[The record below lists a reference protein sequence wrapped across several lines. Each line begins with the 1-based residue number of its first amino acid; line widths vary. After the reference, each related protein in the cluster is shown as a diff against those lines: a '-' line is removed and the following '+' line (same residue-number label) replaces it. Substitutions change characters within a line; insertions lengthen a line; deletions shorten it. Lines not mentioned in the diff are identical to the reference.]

1 MGITIS
7 RPNNKSRPL
16 RILLVEESEHDFL
29 AFRRTFEKS
38 RFASEITRYVRAEDA
53 LVRLE
58 ADAASFD
65 LVVTEHKLPGM
76 SGLELC
82 KELIDLKIPL
92 PMVLLTGAE
101 SESLPLEALK
111 EGFDDYLVKD
121 TDQGYPGLLPI
132 VLLDVVRKHEY
143 RQGIKRAEKES
154 KTRAPYDAISENL
167 TEMVCR
173 FLPDTTL
180 TYVND
185 ACCRYFSKKREELL
199 GQSFMRFVNEED
211 QENVENHFDSLNYE
225 SPIGKIEYRV
235 ILPTGEIRWHEWT
248 NRAMFDEQGGLTE
261 FQSVGIDIS
270 GRKRAEEDLRQTEER
285 YRFLAENVFDGFF
298 ICSVTSGNFL
308 LINKRACDLFGYP
321 MQEALS
327 LSIWDMVASGEHEKF
342 KEDIRAEVEGTT
354 ITPLRGSYKMVRKD
368 GSEFKAEVSASVI
381 SFQGGQAL
389 QGVFRDIG
397 EQEDTRKEL
406 EKARRLEEVSTL
418 ASGIAHQFNS
428 VLAEITGNIGR
439 LESDFPED
447 ESISRYVEPIY
458 DATQRM
464 SRLSGQLLGCTGN
477 GEYKPEII
485 SLNEIVEETITLVQH
500 TIDPAIQIEPLLTD
514 DILNVEADAA
524 HILLE
529 LAALMTNTAEAIEG
543 PGRIKIITKTEEMD
557 EESAKKY
564 SGLSVGS
571 YVCLTL
577 EADGKG
583 LNETTRRKLIEP
595 LLRANFEERGLG
607 VATELEIT
615 EDHDGRVSV
624 DIYFP
629 ASESNKT
636 TPEKANTEQPE
647 GKRTVLVIEDE
658 ETEVGITRAVL
669 EKLGYH
675 VLEVK
680 SGMEAVN
687 LARTFEGEID
697 LVFLDI
703 VLPDMGGEEVY
714 SLLMEA
720 RPDMKVIVCSGYA
733 NDGLV
738 QRLLDAG
745 VQAFIQKPFTV
756 ATVSARLEEILQ
768 RQ

>member
-1 MGITIS
+1 MGITIF

-76 SGLELC
+76 PGLELC
-82 KELIDLKIPL
+82 KELIGLKIPL

-101 SESLPLEALK
+101 SESLPIEALK

-132 VLLDVVRKHEY
+132 VLLGVVRKHEY

-154 KTRAPYDAISENL
+154 KTQAPYDAISENL
-167 TEMVCR
+167 TEIICR

-199 GQSFMRFVNEED
+199 GQSFIRFINEED
-211 QENVENHFDSLNYE
+211 QENVENHFDSLSYE
-225 SPIGKIEYRV
+225 SPVGKIEYRV

-248 NRAMFDEQGGLTE
+248 NRAMFDEQGALTE

-298 ICSVTSGNFL
+298 VCSVTSGNLL

-327 LSIWDMVASGEHEKF
+327 LSIWDMVASGEHEIL
-342 KEDIRAEVEGTT
+342 KEDIRAEIEGKT
-354 ITPLRGSYKMVRKD
+354 ITPLRGSYKIVRKD
-368 GSEFKAEVSASVI
+368 GSEFKAEVSASVV

-389 QGVFRDIG
+389 QGVFRDVG
-397 EQEDTRKEL
+397 EQEGIQKEL
-406 EKARRLEEVSTL
+406 ERARRLEGVSTL

-439 LESDFPED
+439 LESDFSED
-447 ESISRYVEPIY
+447 EGISRYVEPIY

-477 GEYKPEII
+477 GKYKPEII
-485 SLNEIVEETITLVQH
+485 SLNEIVKETITLVQH
-500 TIDPAIQIEPLLTD
+500 TIDPAIQIEPFLTD
-514 DILNVEADAA
+514 DISNVEADPA
-524 HILLE
+524 HIQLE

-557 EESAKKY
+557 EELSKKH
-564 SGLSVGS
+564 SDLSLGS

-577 EADGKG
+577 KADGKG

-595 LLRANFEERGLG
+595 LLRANFKKRGLG
-607 VATELEIT
+607 VATGPEIA

-658 ETEVGITRAVL
+658 EAEVGITRTVL

-675 VLEVK
+675 VLGVK

-687 LARTFEGEID
+687 VARTFEGEID

-738 QRLLDAG
+738 QRLLGEG
-745 VQAFIQKPFTV
+745 VQAYIQKPFTV
-756 ATVSARLEEILQ
+756 ATVSETLDEIL
-768 RQ
+768 RSK

>member
-1 MGITIS
+1 MAITDF
-7 RPNNKSRPL
+7 RPHNRSRPL

-29 AFRRTFEKS
+29 AFRRAFEKS
-38 RFASEITRYVRAEDA
+38 RFECEITRYVRSEDA
-53 LVRLE
+53 LERLE

-65 LVVTEHKLPGM
+65 LVVTEQKLPGM
-76 SGLELC
+76 SGLELF
-82 KELIDLKIPL
+82 KELIDLKIVL

-101 SESLPLEALK
+101 SERLPLEALK
-111 EGFDDYLVKD
+111 LGFDDYLVKD
-121 TDQGYPGLLPI
+121 TAQGYPGLLPI
-132 VLLDVVRKHEY
+132 LLLNAVRKHEY
-143 RQGIKRAEKES
+143 REEIKRAEKKN
-154 KTRAPYDAISENL
+154 KTQAPYDAISENL
-167 TEMVCR
+167 TEMICR
-173 FLPDTTL
+173 LLPDRTL

-199 GQSFMRFVNEED
+199 GQSYMRFVTEED
-211 QENVENHFDSLNYE
+211 QENVENHFDSLSSEN
-225 SPIGKIEYRV
+225 PVGKIACRV
-235 ILPTGEIRWHEWT
+235 SLPTGELRWHEWT
-248 NRAMFDEQGGLTE
+248 NRAMFNEQGGLTE

-270 GRKRAEEDLRQTEER
+270 GRIRAEEYLRHSEDR

-298 ICSVTSGNFL
+298 VCSVTTGNLL

-327 LSIWDMVASGEHEKF
+327 LSIWDMVASSEHEALR
-342 KEDIRAEVEGTT
+342 DDMRAEIEKKT
-354 ITPLRGSYKMVRKD
+354 ITPLNGAYKMVRKD
-368 GSEFKAEVSASVI
+368 GSEFKAEVSASVVF
-381 SFQGGQAL
+381 FQGGQAF

-397 EQEDTRKEL
+397 EQEKIRKAL
-406 EKARRLEEVSTL
+406 KKSRRLEGVSTL
-418 ASGIAHQFNS
+418 ASGVAHQFNR
-428 VLAEITGNIGR
+428 VLTDMTGTIGR

-447 ESISRYVEPIY
+447 EDISTYVESIY

-464 SRLSGQLLGCTGN
+464 SRLSRQLLGFTDG
-477 GEYKPEII
+477 GGYKSEII
-485 SLNEIVEETITLVQH
+485 SLNQIIEETIALVQH
-500 TIDPAIQIEPLLTD
+500 AIDPDIQINLFLAD
-514 DILNVEADAA
+514 DISNVEADAA
-524 HILLE
+524 HLQLA

-543 PGRIKIITKTEEMD
+543 PGRIEIITKTEEID
-557 EESAKKY
+557 EGLSKKH
-564 SGLSVGS
+564 SGLSLGT
-571 YVCLTL
+571 YVCLKV

-595 LLRANFEERGLG
+595 LLRASFDKRGQG
-607 VATELEIT
+607 VATEPEIA
-615 EDHDGRVSV
+615 EDHDDRVLI

-629 ASESNKT
+629 ASESTKT

-658 ETEVGITRAVL
+658 ESEAGITRAVL
-669 EKLGYH
+669 EKMGYH

-697 LVFLDI
+697 FVFLDI

-733 NDGLV
+733 NDGLI
-738 QRLLDAG
+738 QRLLDEG

-756 ATVSARLEEILQ
+756 ATVSEKLEEILQ

>member
-7 RPNNKSRPL
+7 IPNNKSRPL

-29 AFRRTFEKS
+29 AFRRTFKKS

-76 SGLELC
+76 PGLELC

-154 KTRAPYDAISENL
+154 KTQAPYDAISENL

-173 FLPDTTL
+173 FLPDKTL

-185 ACCRYFSKKREELL
+185 ACCRYFNKKREELL
-199 GQSFMRFVNEED
+199 GESFLRFVNEED

-225 SPIGKIEYRV
+225 SPVGKIEYRV
-235 ILPTGEIRWHEWT
+235 MLPTGEIRWNKWT
-248 NRAMFDEQGGLTE
+248 NRAMFDGQGGLAE
-261 FQSVGIDIS
+261 FQSVGIDSS

-298 ICSVTSGNFL
+298 ICEIISGNFL

-327 LSIWDMVASGEHEKF
+327 LSIWDMVASGEHEIL
-342 KEDIRAEVEGTT
+342 KEDIRAEVEEKT
-354 ITPLRGSYKMVRKD
+354 ITPLRGAYKMVRKD
-368 GSEFKAEVSASVI
+368 GSEFMAEVSASVV
-381 SFQGGQAL
+381 SFQGGQTL
-389 QGVFRDIG
+389 QGVFRDVG
-397 EQEDTRKEL
+397 DQEDIQKEL
-406 EKARRLEEVSTL
+406 EKARRLEGVSTL

-464 SRLSGQLLGCTGN
+464 SRLSGQLRGCTDN
-477 GEYKPEII
+477 RESKSEII

-500 TIDPAIQIEPLLTD
+500 TIDPAVQIEPFLTD
-514 DILNVEADAA
+514 DISNVETDAA
-524 HILLE
+524 HIQIE
-529 LAALMTNTAEAIEG
+529 LAALMTNSAEAIEG
-543 PGRIKIITKTEEMD
+543 PGLIRIITKNEEVD
-557 EESAKKY
+557 EELAKKH
-564 SGLSVGS
+564 SSLSLGS

-577 EADGKG
+577 VADGKG
-583 LNETTRRKLIEP
+583 LNETKRRKLIEP
-595 LLRANFEERGLG
+595 LLRANIGGRGLAVVTG
-607 VATELEIT
+607 PEIT
-615 EDHDGRVSV
+615 ENHDGRVSV
-624 DIYFP
+624 NIYFP
-629 ASESNKT
+629 ASESNQT
-636 TPEKANTEQPE
+636 TPETENTEQPE
-647 GKRTVLVIEDE
+647 DKRTALVIEDE

-703 VLPDMGGEEVY
+703 VLPDMGGEEIY

-720 RPDMKVIVCSGYA
+720 RPDMKLIVCSEYA

-738 QRLLDAG
+738 KRLLDAG
-745 VQAFIQKPFTV
+745 VQAFIQKPFTA
-756 ATVSARLEEILQ
+756 ATVSETLDEIL
-768 RQ
+768 

>member
-1 MGITIS
+1 MGITIF

-76 SGLELC
+76 PGLELC
-82 KELIDLKIPL
+82 KELIDLQISL

-121 TDQGYPGLLPI
+121 TAQGYPGLLPI

-143 RQGIKRAEKES
+143 RQAIKRMEKES
-154 KTRAPYDAISENL
+154 KTRAPYDAVSENL

-173 FLPDTTL
+173 SLPDTTL

-185 ACCRYFSKKREELL
+185 ACCRYFRKKREELL
-199 GQSFMRFVNEED
+199 GQSFMRFINEED

-225 SPIGKIEYRV
+225 SPVGKIEYRV
-235 ILPTGEIRWHEWT
+235 ILPNGEIRWHEWT

-261 FQSVGIDIS
+261 FQSVGTDIS

-298 ICSVTSGNFL
+298 ICETISGNFL
-308 LINKRACDLFGYP
+308 LINKRACDILGYP

-327 LSIWDMVASGEHEKF
+327 LSILDMVASGENEKL
-342 KEDIRAEVEGTT
+342 KEDIRGEIEGTT
-354 ITPLRGSYKMVRKD
+354 ITPLRGAYKMVRKD
-368 GSEFKAEVSASVI
+368 GSEFKAEVSASVV

-406 EKARRLEEVSTL
+406 EKARRLEGVSTL
-418 ASGIAHQFNS
+418 VSGISHQFNS
-428 VLAEITGNIGR
+428 ELAEITGDIGR

-447 ESISRYVEPIY
+447 ESINRYVEPIY

-514 DILNVEADAA
+514 DISNVEADPA
-524 HILLE
+524 HIQLE
-529 LAALMTNTAEAIEG
+529 LAALMTNIAEAIEG
-543 PGRIKIITKTEEMD
+543 PGLIKIITKNEEMD
-557 EESAKKY
+557 EELAKKY
-564 SGLSVGS
+564 SGLSLGS

-583 LNETTRRKLIEP
+583 MNETTRRKLIEP

-607 VATELEIT
+607 VAIEPEIT
-615 EDHDGRVSV
+615 EGHDSRVSV

-647 GKRTVLVIEDE
+647 GERTVLVIEDE

-669 EKLGYH
+669 EKLGYN

-687 LARTFEGEID
+687 LARTFKGGID

-756 ATVSARLEEILQ
+756 AMVSEKLEEILQ